1 MSDSH
6 TSPVP
11 PPQAPAAGPAP
22 GAPGAAPAVAPGP
35 NDTVQVAGVGAGAI
49 TMPGKKGISI
59 GDNAWGRLKKMLDER
74 GTPEAGLRVAIK
86 GGGCSGLQYS
96 LNWDEKPREKDRVF
110 ERSGVRV
117 FVDPKSYIYLVG
129 TVVEYEDALLQSG
142 FKLSNP
148 QQKSSC
154 GCGESFTI

>member
-1 MSDSH
+1 MTDSQSRPA
-6 TSPVP
+6 TPQGVP
-11 PPQAPAAGPAP
+11 TA
-22 GAPGAAPAVAPGP
+22 AAPAPAPTPGP
-35 NDTVQVAGVGAGAI
+35 NDTVCVAGIGAGSI
-49 TMPGKKGISI
+49 SVPGKKGVSI
-59 GDNAWGRLKKMLDER
+59 GDNAHARLLKMLQER

-96 LNWDEKPREKDRVF
+96 LNWDEKPREKDRIF
-110 ERSGVRV
+110 ERSGVRL
-117 FVDPKSYIYLVG
+117 FIDPKSYIYLVG

-142 FKLSNP
+142 FKLINP